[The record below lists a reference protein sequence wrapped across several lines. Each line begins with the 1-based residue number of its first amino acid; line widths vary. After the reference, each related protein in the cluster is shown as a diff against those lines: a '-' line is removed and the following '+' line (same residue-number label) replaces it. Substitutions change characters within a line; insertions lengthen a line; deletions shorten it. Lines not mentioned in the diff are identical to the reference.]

1 MKYKFYSP
9 VCGVIDYDFSK
20 GMDYDSY
27 LDESGMDELE
37 EIDFDYLTGEELSA
51 YEKEI
56 NEAIEKSWEQE
67 DIDRKGLMYYFCC
80 GFEDEKNKEILNKV
94 AAAYPKIETVCGTAY
109 SIMVCDTNQPLMKNE
124 IEILKDYFAG
134 QYSDGWGEGFSQR
147 GIETEYWVLYLDFW
161 STDFQI
167 ETEDEFKN
175 RMELEQNNDL
185 NLGM

>member
-1 MKYKFYSP
+1 
-9 VCGVIDYDFSK
+9 
-20 GMDYDSY
+20 MDYDSY

-134 QYSDGWGEGFSQR
+134 QYSDGSVSYTHLWYVNTQR
-147 GIETEYWVLYLDFW
+147 T
-161 STDFQI
+161 Q
-167 ETEDEFKN
+167 KN
-175 RMELEQNNDL
+175 RHCSGIWVTVPALH
-185 NLGM
+185 

>member
-67 DIDRKGLMYYFCC
+67 DIDRKGLM
-80 GFEDEKNKEILNKV
+80 
-94 AAAYPKIETVCGTAY
+94 
-109 SIMVCDTNQPLMKNE
+109 
-124 IEILKDYFAG
+124 
-134 QYSDGWGEGFSQR
+134 
-147 GIETEYWVLYLDFW
+147 
-161 STDFQI
+161 
-167 ETEDEFKN
+167 
-175 RMELEQNNDL
+175 
-185 NLGM
+185 